1 MKNIS
6 QVILLSTSCLI
17 WYGAD
22 NVCASVNVFSG
33 IPKSGTHN
41 TLHTTPYLAYPHLP
55 HLRGERSVRGGMSRT
70 ERSAMLTSCL
80 PQTLSNSLPEVG
92 EARRGV
98 TSEASISLSSNIE
111 KMSLTGL
118 IPPRELLT
126 RLKSGEFLLPL
137 PQGEDNKLN
146 VFKTASV
153 CFITDTGACSG
164 EKFSNDETPGNGSG
178 NPGGIPDYD
187 TPQEQCQA
195 AGYGVTS
202 CPAGSHGD
210 NPCPADSSYYQKCVC
225 DANMTQ
231 TCTKPYYGVG
241 PSCDGKYASC
251 KRDDDKAC
259 KEDGYGQTAQCSSV
273 QTPNKK
279 CSYNSGYY
287 DKCVCRSDLV
297 TCTYPQSGVGEACG
311 GKYASCQC
319 PGSYKSCECGGAAG
333 ATSCTVNGVTTYSSC
348 KSCCENR
355 GTLTSCPTGYR
366 CEYEACTNKYY
377 KVDGCQSGY
386 DWNATT
392 QNCTSQC
399 AASYKYDCTGS
410 NQTKPSSE
418 SCDGKYTSCNCRIG
432 YFWTIN
438 KCCKNSYKYDCN
450 GANER
455 GYGASCTVYF
465 EICGCRG
472 EYIWNKNDGKCRP
485 IKTCTNDGRNCCI
498 GQILNSDGTCSDNKI
513 SGKTPIGI
521 VVYIGED
528 NKGQALALT
537 EYGKAYWGGYGVS
550 FEFSRNTIEG
560 EIDFDSC
567 GNTQKIIAQGVAQG
581 DDTAFPAV
589 RASANYAPNTAP
601 ETKGKWCLPSS
612 GVGRMIVIYI
622 DRINQGMSAAG
633 GELLSKTTDFDNQY
647 WTSTPAGSS
656 NAIHWRYR
664 SDLLNPDYFGNSDR
678 RASFRIRPVIE
689 F

>member
-41 TLHTTPYLAYPHLP
+41 TLHTTPYLAYSHLP
-55 HLRGERSVRGGMSRT
+55 HLRGERSVRCWLFRT

-92 EARRGV
+92 RVREGMS
-98 TSEASISLSSNIE
+98 SEASIPFSSNIE

-126 RLKSGEFLLPL
+126 RLKSGEFLLPSIPSKFVVL
-137 PQGEDNKLN
+137 PKHSLAHNKKLSLRLLIKNNVGCFLLRPSQGEDNKLN
-146 VFKTASV
+146 VFKTSSV

-164 EKFSNDETPGNGSG
+164 EKFSNDETPGNGNG

-195 AGYGVTS
+195 AGYNVTS
-202 CPAGSHGD
+202 CPAGAHGD

-225 DANMTQ
+225 DANMTE

-259 KEDGYGQTAQCSSV
+259 KEDGYGQTASCSSV

-319 PGSYKSCECGGAAG
+319 PSSYKSCECGGAAG
-333 ATSCTVNGVTTYSSC
+333 ATSCTVNGVTTYSDC
-348 KSCCENR
+348 KSCCNSSSSNWCWVHSTCH
-355 GTLTSCPTGYR
+355 G
-366 CEYEACTNKYY
+366 
-377 KVDGCQSGY
+377 
-386 DWNATT
+386 
-392 QNCTSQC
+392 
-399 AASYKYDCTGS
+399 DC
-410 NQTKPSSE
+410 
-418 SCDGKYTSCNCRIG
+418 C
-432 YFWTIN
+432 
-438 KCCKNSYKYDCN
+438 
-450 GANER
+450 
-455 GYGASCTVYF
+455 
-465 EICGCRG
+465 
-472 EYIWNKNDGKCRP
+472 
-485 IKTCTNDGRNCCI
+485 
-498 GQILNSDGTCSDNKI
+498 SDGTI
-513 SGKTPIGI
+513 
-521 VVYIGED
+521 
-528 NKGQALALT
+528 
-537 EYGKAYWGGYGVS
+537 
-550 FEFSRNTIEG
+550 
-560 EIDFDSC
+560 DSC
-567 GNTQKIIAQGVAQG
+567 DERCGGSGCSSSGGDSGSSGSGSGSGNSGSGGNTCVPELVWGTVY
-581 DDTAFPAV
+581 
-589 RASANYAPNTAP
+589 ASYSCGCTGYLKDYQRYIREASR
-601 ETKGKWCLPSS
+601 CVDSS
-612 GVGRMIVIYI
+612 GGLVHDDFPDRYSYGTTLYATVSECKAAECSSFSPYTEDTGRAC
-622 DRINQGMSAAG
+622 N
-633 GELLSKTTDFDNQY
+633 KTVPCN
-647 WTSTPAGSS
+647 
-656 NAIHWRYR
+656 
-664 SDLLNPDYFGNSDR
+664 
-678 RASFRIRPVIE
+678 
-689 F
+689 

>member
-6 QVILLSTSCLI
+6 RVILLSTSCLI

-33 IPKSGTHN
+33 IPKSGIHN

-55 HLRGERSVRGGMSRT
+55 HLRGERSVRCWLFRT

-92 EARRGV
+92 RAGGRKNFRWKFFSTPGESLLTGELVETTQSQCYKPSDRSGVSEGRTYEARREGMS
-98 TSEASISLSSNIE
+98 SEASIPFSSNIE
-111 KMSLTGL
+111 KISLTGL

-164 EKFSNDETPGNGSG
+164 EKFSNDETPGNGNG

-195 AGYGVTS
+195 AGYGVMS

-241 PSCDGKYASC
+241 PQCDGKYASC

-319 PGSYKSCECGGAAG
+319 PSSYKSCECGGAAG
-333 ATSCTVNGVTTYSSC
+333 ATSCTVNGQTTYSDC
-348 KSCCENR
+348 KSCCNSSSSNWCWVHSTCH
-355 GTLTSCPTGYR
+355 G
-366 CEYEACTNKYY
+366 
-377 KVDGCQSGY
+377 
-386 DWNATT
+386 
-392 QNCTSQC
+392 
-399 AASYKYDCTGS
+399 DC
-410 NQTKPSSE
+410 
-418 SCDGKYTSCNCRIG
+418 C
-432 YFWTIN
+432 
-438 KCCKNSYKYDCN
+438 
-450 GANER
+450 
-455 GYGASCTVYF
+455 
-465 EICGCRG
+465 
-472 EYIWNKNDGKCRP
+472 
-485 IKTCTNDGRNCCI
+485 
-498 GQILNSDGTCSDNKI
+498 SDGTIDSCDERCGGSGCSS
-513 SGKTPIGI
+513 SGGSDSGSSGSGSGSGGVSPMGRGTYTRSCSCVPEPGSETYYLIRIVTQNRCNIGGRSWTDD
-521 VVYIGED
+521 YTT
-528 NKGQALALT
+528 APT
-537 EYGKAYWGGYGVS
+537 GGY
-550 FEFSRNTIEG
+550 ENCLERI
-560 EIDFDSC
+560 
-567 GNTQKIIAQGVAQG
+567 
-581 DDTAFPAV
+581 V
-589 RASANYAPNTAP
+589 RDGYCS
-601 ETKGKWCLPSS
+601 PSS
-612 GVGRMIVIYI
+612 GEF
-622 DRINQGMSAAG
+622 QGG
-633 GELLSKTTDFDNQY
+633 GCPSE
-647 WTSTPAGSS
+647 
-656 NAIHWRYR
+656 
-664 SDLLNPDYFGNSDR
+664 
-678 RASFRIRPVIE
+678 
-689 F
+689 

>member
-6 QVILLSTSCLI
+6 RVILLSTSCLI

-80 PQTLSNSLPEVG
+80 PQAQTSSSPEVG
-92 EARRGV
+92 EAGGRKNSPVENFSTTGESLLTGEQVTTMQRQCYKPSDRSEVSEGRAYEARRRGV
-98 TSEASISLSSNIE
+98 TSEASIPFSSNIE

-164 EKFSNDETPGNGSG
+164 EKFSNDETPGNGNG

-202 CPAGSHGD
+202 CPAGAHGD
-210 NPCPADSSYYQKCVC
+210 NPCPADSAYYQKCVC

-392 QNCTSQC
+392 QTCTSQC
-399 AASYKYDCTGS
+399 AASYKYDENNC
-410 NQTKPSSE
+410 PSASYFHCN
-418 SCDGKYTSCNCRIG
+418 SSTCGGKYTDCKKVLYSDDAEIFAVDGFTFARTADLCPRKGFAQNG
-432 YFWTIN
+432 WNNLSKTYGTIVN
-438 KCCKNSYKYDCN
+438 GNYKYNRLYECKDQNVDDACYN
-450 GANER
+450 LFEQVRDAAAN
-455 GYGASCTVYF
+455 STV
-465 EICGCRG
+465 EVTQ
-472 EYIWNKNDGKCRP
+472 DM
-485 IKTCTNDGRNCCI
+485 
-498 GQILNSDGTCSDNKI
+498 
-513 SGKTPIGI
+513 
-521 VVYIGED
+521 
-528 NKGQALALT
+528 
-537 EYGKAYWGGYGVS
+537 
-550 FEFSRNTIEG
+550 
-560 EIDFDSC
+560 SC
-567 GNTQKIIAQGVAQG
+567 GNLTLLAGAGKSNVTINGNGHTLTFEKFDGADFKVDVNNLNIISKDRLTSENKVFFDACGKQGVFHSVFQVGNIQDATV
-581 DDTAFPAV
+581 TAYYLGQV
-589 RASANYAPNTAP
+589 KASGTV
-601 ETKGKWCLPSS
+601 T
-612 GVGRMIVIYI
+612 YI
-622 DRINQGMSAAG
+622 
-633 GELLSKTTDFDNQY
+633 
-647 WTSTPAGSS
+647 
-656 NAIHWRYR
+656 
-664 SDLLNPDYFGNSDR
+664 
-678 RASFRIRPVIE
+678 
-689 F
+689 

>member
-55 HLRGERSVRGGMSRT
+55 SAHPRGVAESSPRLVPSA
-70 ERSAMLTSCL
+70 ESAMLTSCL
-80 PQTLSNSLPEVG
+80 PEESNHYIRV
-92 EARRGV
+92 
-98 TSEASISLSSNIE
+98 
-111 KMSLTGL
+111 
-118 IPPRELLT
+118 
-126 RLKSGEFLLPL
+126 
-137 PQGEDNKLN
+137 
-146 VFKTASV
+146 ASV

-210 NPCPADSSYYQKCVC
+210 NPCPADSAYYQKCVC
-225 DANMTQ
+225 DANMTE

-333 ATSCTVNGVTTYSSC
+333 ATSCTVNGQTTYSDC
-348 KSCCENR
+348 KSCCNSSSSNWCWVHSTCH
-355 GTLTSCPTGYR
+355 G
-366 CEYEACTNKYY
+366 
-377 KVDGCQSGY
+377 
-386 DWNATT
+386 
-392 QNCTSQC
+392 
-399 AASYKYDCTGS
+399 DC
-410 NQTKPSSE
+410 
-418 SCDGKYTSCNCRIG
+418 C
-432 YFWTIN
+432 
-438 KCCKNSYKYDCN
+438 
-450 GANER
+450 
-455 GYGASCTVYF
+455 
-465 EICGCRG
+465 
-472 EYIWNKNDGKCRP
+472 
-485 IKTCTNDGRNCCI
+485 
-498 GQILNSDGTCSDNKI
+498 SDGTIDSCDERCGGSGCSSSGGSDSGSSGSGSGSGNTGGCPSDRPLVGEYDGACYACTSYVDKTYTGCHMVGNECRASTVYI
-513 SGKTPIGI
+513 TDTNVRYDGQVVYTNNRTQSNVLIGRTCDSRCDSTESYSNGKT
-521 VVYIGED
+521 
-528 NKGQALALT
+528 
-537 EYGKAYWGGYGVS
+537 
-550 FEFSRNTIEG
+550 NTN
-560 EIDFDSC
+560 C
-567 GNTQKIIAQGVAQG
+567 
-581 DDTAFPAV
+581 
-589 RASANYAPNTAP
+589 
-601 ETKGKWCLPSS
+601 
-612 GVGRMIVIYI
+612 
-622 DRINQGMSAAG
+622 
-633 GELLSKTTDFDNQY
+633 
-647 WTSTPAGSS
+647 
-656 NAIHWRYR
+656 
-664 SDLLNPDYFGNSDR
+664 
-678 RASFRIRPVIE
+678 
-689 F
+689 

>member
-55 HLRGERSVRGGMSRT
+55 HLRGERSVRGGMSHT

-80 PQTLSNSLPEVG
+80 PQILSNSLPEVG
-92 EARRGV
+92 RVREGMS
-98 TSEASISLSSNIE
+98 SEASIPFSSNIE

-164 EKFSNDETPGNGSG
+164 EKFSNDETPGNGNG

-195 AGYGVTS
+195 AGYNVTS

-251 KRDDDKAC
+251 KRDDAKAC
-259 KEDGYGQTAQCSSV
+259 KEDGYGQTASCSSV

-279 CSYNSGYY
+279 CPYDSAYY

-333 ATSCTVNGVTTYSSC
+333 ATSCTVNGQMTYSSC
-348 KSCCENR
+348 KNCCSDTCSSGSKSVFCSIGER
-355 GTLTSCPTGYR
+355 KVKISTTECGSACYR
-366 CEYEACTNKYY
+366 CQSEAPQFPSGSGSGSSGNGNSSNNSGNGNSSPETPEVQCESEKTFNMVYEYYCEGTTYIGKTCKIRRTYEARN
-377 KVDGCQSGY
+377 
-386 DWNATT
+386 
-392 QNCTSQC
+392 
-399 AASYKYDCTGS
+399 
-410 NQTKPSSE
+410 
-418 SCDGKYTSCNCRIG
+418 
-432 YFWTIN
+432 
-438 KCCKNSYKYDCN
+438 
-450 GANER
+450 
-455 GYGASCTVYF
+455 
-465 EICGCRG
+465 
-472 EYIWNKNDGKCRP
+472 GKCEV
-485 IKTCTNDGRNCCI
+485 TSEECI
-498 GQILNSDGTCSDNKI
+498 GNYGTTTVDN
-513 SGKTPIGI
+513 
-521 VVYIGED
+521 
-528 NKGQALALT
+528 A
-537 EYGKAYWGGYGVS
+537 
-550 FEFSRNTIEG
+550 
-560 EIDFDSC
+560 
-567 GNTQKIIAQGVAQG
+567 
-581 DDTAFPAV
+581 PAC
-589 RASANYAPNTAP
+589 
-601 ETKGKWCLPSS
+601 K
-612 GVGRMIVIYI
+612 
-622 DRINQGMSAAG
+622 
-633 GELLSKTTDFDNQY
+633 
-647 WTSTPAGSS
+647 
-656 NAIHWRYR
+656 
-664 SDLLNPDYFGNSDR
+664 
-678 RASFRIRPVIE
+678 
-689 F
+689 

>member
-6 QVILLSTSCLI
+6 QVILLSTSYLI

-33 IPKSGTHN
+33 IPKSGIHN

-55 HLRGERSVRGGMSRT
+55 SAHPRGVAESSPRLVPSA
-70 ERSAMLTSCL
+70 ESAMLTSCL
-80 PQTLSNSLPEVG
+80 PQAQSSSSPEVG
-92 EARRGV
+92 EAGGRKNSPVENFSTTGESLLTGEQVTTMQRQCYKPSDRSEVSEGRAYEARRRGV
-98 TSEASISLSSNIE
+98 TSEASIPFSSNIE

-146 VFKTASV
+146 AFKTASV

-164 EKFSNDETPGNGSG
+164 EKFSNDETPGNGNG

-202 CPAGSHGD
+202 CPAGAHGD

-241 PSCDGKYASC
+241 PQCDSKYASC

-333 ATSCTVNGVTTYSSC
+333 ATSCTVNGQTTYSDC
-348 KSCCENR
+348 KSCCNSSSSNWCWVHSTCHGDCCSD
-355 GTLTSCPTGYR
+355 GTIDSCDERCGGSGCSSSGGGNNNNTSYDIW
-366 CEYEACTNKYY
+366 YACDDGRHIYDYTSTNM
-377 KVDGCQSGY
+377 
-386 DWNATT
+386 
-392 QNCTSQC
+392 SQC
-399 AASYKYDCTGS
+399 VAEYHNYMYYSACNGYGYKYDIG
-410 NQTKPSSE
+410 
-418 SCDGKYTSCNCRIG
+418 CN
-432 YFWTIN
+432 
-438 KCCKNSYKYDCN
+438 
-450 GANER
+450 
-455 GYGASCTVYF
+455 
-465 EICGCRG
+465 
-472 EYIWNKNDGKCRP
+472 
-485 IKTCTNDGRNCCI
+485 
-498 GQILNSDGTCSDNKI
+498 
-513 SGKTPIGI
+513 
-521 VVYIGED
+521 
-528 NKGQALALT
+528 
-537 EYGKAYWGGYGVS
+537 
-550 FEFSRNTIEG
+550 
-560 EIDFDSC
+560 
-567 GNTQKIIAQGVAQG
+567 
-581 DDTAFPAV
+581 
-589 RASANYAPNTAP
+589 
-601 ETKGKWCLPSS
+601 
-612 GVGRMIVIYI
+612 
-622 DRINQGMSAAG
+622 
-633 GELLSKTTDFDNQY
+633 
-647 WTSTPAGSS
+647 
-656 NAIHWRYR
+656 
-664 SDLLNPDYFGNSDR
+664 
-678 RASFRIRPVIE
+678 
-689 F
+689 

>member
-6 QVILLSTSCLI
+6 RVILLSTSCLI

-41 TLHTTPYLAYPHLP
+41 TLHTTPYLTQPHLP
-55 HLRGERSVRGGMSRT
+55 AQFGNQWRHPRTHSQSDATRPGDTGGNIES
-70 ERSAMLTSCL
+70 
-80 PQTLSNSLPEVG
+80 LSNLDV
-92 EARRGV
+92 RIK
-98 TSEASISLSSNIE
+98 SEHDI
-111 KMSLTGL
+111 
-118 IPPRELLT
+118 R
-126 RLKSGEFLLPL
+126 
-137 PQGEDNKLN
+137 
-146 VFKTASV
+146 VASV

-178 NPGGIPDYD
+178 NPGGVPDYD

-333 ATSCTVNGVTTYSSC
+333 ATSCTVNGQTTYSSC
-348 KSCCENR
+348 KSCCNSSSSNWCWVHSTCHGDCCSD
-355 GTLTSCPTGYR
+355 GTI
-366 CEYEACTNKYY
+366 
-377 KVDGCQSGY
+377 D
-386 DWNATT
+386 
-392 QNCTSQC
+392 
-399 AASYKYDCTGS
+399 
-410 NQTKPSSE
+410 
-418 SCDGKYTSCNCRIG
+418 SCDERCGGSGCSSSGGSDSGGSGSGSGSGNSGSGSGNGTCSSGQKWALSGGVYGCVGCMSGVAQVELKREGGSC
-432 YFWTIN
+432 YFDSSATAYSDGGAW
-438 KCCKNSYKYDCN
+438 CYDYVLLQRCPMDGSTRELN
-450 GANER
+450 G
-455 GYGASCTVYF
+455 
-465 EICGCRG
+465 
-472 EYIWNKNDGKCRP
+472 
-485 IKTCTNDGRNCCI
+485 GRNCMMP
-498 GQILNSDGTCSDNKI
+498 GS
-513 SGKTPIGI
+513 
-521 VVYIGED
+521 
-528 NKGQALALT
+528 
-537 EYGKAYWGGYGVS
+537 
-550 FEFSRNTIEG
+550 
-560 EIDFDSC
+560 
-567 GNTQKIIAQGVAQG
+567 
-581 DDTAFPAV
+581 
-589 RASANYAPNTAP
+589 NTASQ
-601 ETKGKWCLPSS
+601 CSS
-612 GVGRMIVIYI
+612 
-622 DRINQGMSAAG
+622 SASG
-633 GELLSKTTDFDNQY
+633 GSWY
-647 WTSTPAGSS
+647 SGSS
-656 NAIHWRYR
+656 YCNQSGSTS
-664 SDLLNPDYFGNSDR
+664 SDPCRL
-678 RASFRIRPVIE
+678 
-689 F
+689 

>member
-6 QVILLSTSCLI
+6 RVILLSTSCLI

-55 HLRGERSVRGGMSRT
+55 HLRGERSVRGGMSRI

-80 PQTLSNSLPEVG
+80 PQALSSSSPEVG
-92 EARRGV
+92 EARWGV
-98 TSEASISLSSNIE
+98 TSEASISLCSKRYNLSFE
-111 KMSLTGL
+111 GL

-195 AGYGVTS
+195 AGYNVTS
-202 CPAGSHGD
+202 CPAGAHGD

-225 DANMTQ
+225 DANMTE

-251 KRDDDKAC
+251 KRDDAKAC

-319 PGSYKSCECGGAAG
+319 PSSYKSCECGGAAG
-333 ATSCTVNGVTTYSSC
+333 ATSCTVNGVTTYSDC
-348 KSCCENR
+348 KSCCNSSSSNWCWVHSTCH
-355 GTLTSCPTGYR
+355 G
-366 CEYEACTNKYY
+366 
-377 KVDGCQSGY
+377 
-386 DWNATT
+386 
-392 QNCTSQC
+392 
-399 AASYKYDCTGS
+399 DC
-410 NQTKPSSE
+410 
-418 SCDGKYTSCNCRIG
+418 C
-432 YFWTIN
+432 
-438 KCCKNSYKYDCN
+438 
-450 GANER
+450 
-455 GYGASCTVYF
+455 
-465 EICGCRG
+465 
-472 EYIWNKNDGKCRP
+472 
-485 IKTCTNDGRNCCI
+485 
-498 GQILNSDGTCSDNKI
+498 SDGTIDSCDERCGGSGCSSSGGSDSGSSGGGTCGRKIVYWYYSGSCSAEPDAYGTIYYYLDNLAVEYCTDGSYSYTTHPN
-513 SGKTPIGI
+513 SGKTGWRSLESCQSS
-521 VVYIGED
+521 IGETSAGPWD
-528 NKGQALALT
+528 T
-537 EYGKAYWGGYGVS
+537 
-550 FEFSRNTIEG
+550 G
-560 EIDFDSC
+560 EC
-567 GNTQKIIAQGVAQG
+567 G
-581 DDTAFPAV
+581 
-589 RASANYAPNTAP
+589 
-601 ETKGKWCLPSS
+601 S
-612 GVGRMIVIYI
+612 GC
-622 DRINQGMSAAG
+622 
-633 GELLSKTTDFDNQY
+633 
-647 WTSTPAGSS
+647 
-656 NAIHWRYR
+656 
-664 SDLLNPDYFGNSDR
+664 
-678 RASFRIRPVIE
+678 
-689 F
+689 